1 MIRKRLSA
9 AALVAGAAA
18 LLLTGCVAGEN
29 AAPAADNSGSG
40 SSDAIVTEG
49 GTLNIDFATYNPL
62 SLVIKEKGWL
72 EDALADQDVT
82 VNWVQSA
89 GSNKANEALRAN
101 AIDVGSTAGSAAL
114 LARSNGSPIQV
125 IDLYSQPEWSALV
138 VGPDSAITEVEEL
151 KGKKIAATKGT
162 DPYFFLL
169 QALEE
174 AGLSQSD
181 VTIENLQHA
190 DGWAALQNGSVDAW
204 SGLDPIMAG
213 AEQAGAE
220 LIYRNV
226 DFNSYGFLNA
236 TETFLSEKPDLA
248 QAVVNAYEHARAWAA
263 ENPEETAQ
271 ILADVAGLDL
281 EVATRVIAERS
292 NLDVDPIPGSAQRDV
307 LEIIGPIFVESGD
320 VASQDQVDEALDSII
335 NDEFAKNA
343 DPDAIG

>member
-1 MIRKRLSA
+1 MKNRVTATALIASA
-9 AALVAGAAA
+9 ATAA

-29 AAPAADNSGSG
+29 QPAAEAAAGTD
-40 SSDAIVTEG
+40 DAGIVTQG

-62 SLVIKEKGWL
+62 SLVIKDQGWL
-72 EDALADQDVT
+72 EDALADQDIT

-125 IDLYSQPEWSALV
+125 IDIYSQPEWAALV
-138 VGPDSAITEVEEL
+138 VPEGSDISSVEDL
-151 KGKKIAATKGT
+151 KGKQIAATQGT

-169 QALEE
+169 QSLEE
-174 AGLSQSD
+174 AGLSLDD
-181 VTIENLQHA
+181 VTVQNLQHA

-204 SGLDPIMAG
+204 AGLDPIMAG
-213 AEQAGAE
+213 AEAAGAE
-220 LIYRNV
+220 LAYRNV

-236 TETFLSEKPDLA
+236 TESFLTEKPDLA
-248 QAVVNAYEHARAWAA
+248 QAVVNAYEHARVWAA
-263 ENPEETAQ
+263 ENPEETAE

-281 EVATRVIAERS
+281 EVATRVIDERS

-320 VASQDQVDEALDSII
+320 VPTQKQVDEALDSII
-335 NDEFAKNA
+335 NDEFAKQA
-343 DPDAIG
+343 DADAIG